1 LNNCNLNTCLY
12 LFQNNL
18 RIQDNPSLYYAYF
31 HFWNVVPVLVIPGKA
46 NTHVNEIGQEMGK
59 FRRQFLLEA
68 ALDLKANLA
77 KEKIDLI
84 LLKDDKNLIPK
95 LKEICKTYEIE
106 HTVTSYPRGVY
117 EGNLLG
123 ALCEL
128 TAVFTCEDD
137 NLVAMDELPFTELPK
152 VFTPFRKEVEAN
164 LDVRDL
170 TQKPLLKKFKDIH
183 RFTDTFERIKHA
195 KHANSAYPFTGG
207 ETAAHER
214 LNYYL
219 WESKAI
225 LDYKETRNELIGE
238 NYSSKLSAYLALGN
252 LSPVQVYYAIKSFET
267 QVEKNDSTY
276 WLLFEL
282 LWREYFMLV
291 ALQAHTK
298 VYATQGIR
306 NNGSKNYTN
315 SIQKFE
321 QWCTGNTEHPFIN
334 ANMKELVATGYMSNR
349 GRQNVASYLVHH
361 LKIDWRWGATFF
373 EKHLIDYNIS
383 LNWCNW
389 MYVAGVGNN
398 TRNKVFNP
406 TLQQERYDP
415 ENAYCKLWNQ

>member
-1 LNNCNLNTCLY
+1 M
-12 LFQNNL
+12 

-31 HFWNVVPVLVIPGKA
+31 HFWNVVPVLVIPEKA
-46 NTHVNEIGQEMGK
+46 NTHLSEIGQEMGK

-68 ALDLKANLA
+68 AFDLKASFA
-77 KEKIDLI
+77 KENIDLI
-84 LLKDDKNLIPK
+84 LLKEDEYLVPK
-95 LKEICKTYEIE
+95 LKEICKAYNIE
-106 HTVTSYPRGVY
+106 DTITSYPRGVY

-123 ALCEL
+123 ALCEI
-128 TAVFTCEDD
+128 TSVFTCEDD

-152 VFTPFRKEVEAN
+152 VFTPFRKEIEAN

-170 TQKPLLKKFKDIH
+170 TQKTLLKKFKDIH
-183 RFTDTFERIKHA
+183 NFSDTFESIEHTKHPNA
-195 KHANSAYPFTGG
+195 AYPFKGG

-225 LDYKETRNELIGE
+225 TDYKQTRNGMIGE

-252 LSPVQVYYAIKSFET
+252 ISPVQVYYAIKKFEA

-282 LWREYFMLV
+282 LWREYFILV

-298 VYATQGIR
+298 VYALQGIQ
-306 NNGSKNYTN
+306 NKGSKNYTN
-315 SIQKFE
+315 NIKKFE
-321 QWCTGNTEHPFIN
+321 QWCKGETEHPFIN

-373 EKHLIDYNIS
+373 EKHLIDYDIS

-398 TRNKVFNP
+398 TRNSVFNP

-415 ENAYCKLWNQ
+415 EGTYCKLWNK

>member
-1 LNNCNLNTCLY
+1 
-12 LFQNNL
+12 
-18 RIQDNPSLYYAYF
+18 
-31 HFWNVVPVLVIPGKA
+31 VLVIPAKA
-46 NTHVNEIGQEMGK
+46 NTHLNEIGQEMGK
-59 FRRQFLLEA
+59 FRQQFLLEA

-84 LLKDDKNLIPK
+84 LLREDENLASK
-95 LKEICKTYEIE
+95 LKDICKAYEIE

-123 ALCEL
+123 TLCEL

-164 LDVRDL
+164 LDVRDM
-170 TQKPLLKKFKDIH
+170 TQDPLLKKFVDSH
-183 RFTDTFERIKHA
+183 NFSDSFELIKHP
-195 KHANSAYPFTGG
+195 KHPNSAHPFTGG
-207 ETAAHER
+207 ESAAHER

-225 LDYKETRNELIGE
+225 LEYKETRNELIGE
-238 NYSSKLSAYLALGN
+238 NYSSKLSAYLAVGN

-267 QVEKNDSTY
+267 KVEKNDSTY

-291 ALQAHTK
+291 SLQAQTK
-298 VYATQGIR
+298 VYALQGIQKK
-306 NNGSKNYTN
+306 GPKNYTN
-315 SIQKFE
+315 SIPKFE
-321 QWCTGNTEHPFIN
+321 EWCTGNTEHPFIN

-361 LKIDWRWGATFF
+361 LKVDWRWGATFF
-373 EKHLIDYNIS
+373 EKHLIDYDIS

-398 TRNKVFNP
+398 TRNKVFDP
-406 TLQQERYDP
+406 TLQQERYDS
-415 ENAYCKLWNQ
+415 ENAYCSLWNR

>member
-1 LNNCNLNTCLY
+1 
-12 LFQNNL
+12 
-18 RIQDNPSLYYAYF
+18 LYYAYF
-31 HFWNVVPVLVIPGKA
+31 HFWNVVPVLVVPQKA
-46 NTHVNEIGQEMGK
+46 NTHLNEIGQEMGN
-59 FRRQFLLEA
+59 FRQQFLLEA
-68 ALDLKANLA
+68 ALDLKASLA

-84 LLKDDKNLIPK
+84 LLKEDKDLIPK

-106 HTVTSYPRGVY
+106 HTVTSYPRGFY

-137 NLVAMDELPFTELPK
+137 NLVAMEDLPFTELPK
-152 VFTPFRKEVEAN
+152 VFTSFQKEVEAN
-164 LDVRDL
+164 LDVRDM
-170 TQKPLLKKFKDIH
+170 TQKPLLKKFKDCH
-183 RFTDTFERIKHA
+183 NFTDTFELIKQP
-195 KHANSAYPFTGG
+195 KHPNSAYPFTGG
-207 ETAAHER
+207 ESAAHER

-219 WESKAI
+219 GESKAI
-225 LDYKETRNELIGE
+225 VDYKETRNELIGE

-252 LSPVQVYYAIKSFET
+252 LSPVQVYYAIKKFEA
-267 QVEKNDSTY
+267 QVKKNDSTY

-291 ALQAHTK
+291 ALQAQTK
-298 VYATQGIR
+298 VYALQGIQNKR
-306 NNGSKNYTN
+306 SINYTN
-315 SIQKFE
+315 NIQQFE
-321 QWCTGNTEHPFIN
+321 QWCTGETEHAFIN
-334 ANMKELVATGYMSNR
+334 ANMKELITTGYMSNR

-373 EKHLIDYNIS
+373 EKHLIDYDIS

-389 MYVAGVGNN
+389 MYVAGIGNN
-398 TRNKVFNP
+398 TRSKVFNP

-415 ENAYCKLWNQ
+415 KNAYCKLWN

>member
-1 LNNCNLNTCLY
+1 MRL
-12 LFQNNL
+12 
-18 RIQDNPSLYYAYF
+18 QDNPSLYYAYF
-31 HFWNVVPVLVIPGKA
+31 HFWKVVPVLIIPETA
-46 NTHVNEIGQEMGK
+46 NTHLNGIEQEMGK
-59 FRRQFLLEA
+59 FRQQFLLEA
-68 ALDLKANLA
+68 ALDLKASLA
-77 KEKIDLI
+77 KENIDLI
-84 LLKDDKNLIPK
+84 LLKKDENLIPT
-95 LKEICKTYEIE
+95 LKEICNAYEIE
-106 HTVTSYPRGVY
+106 HTVTSYPRGTY
-117 EGNLLG
+117 EGNILG

-152 VFTPFRKEVEAN
+152 VFTPFRKEIEAN
-164 LDVRDL
+164 LDVRDM
-170 TQKPLLKKFKDIH
+170 TQKPLLKKFKDCH
-183 RFTDTFERIKHA
+183 KFTDSFELIQHPKHP
-195 KHANSAYPFTGG
+195 NSAFPFTGG
-207 ETAAHER
+207 EAAAHKR

-219 WESKAI
+219 WESKSI
-225 LDYKETRNELIGE
+225 LDYKQTRNELIGE

-252 LSPVQVYYAIKSFET
+252 LSPVQVYYAIKDFEA

-282 LWREYFMLV
+282 LWREYFILI
-291 ALQAHTK
+291 ALQAQTK
-298 VYATQGIR
+298 IYSPQGIQ
-306 NNGSKNYTN
+306 NKKAKSYTN
-315 SIQKFE
+315 NIQKFE

-334 ANMKELVATGYMSNR
+334 ANMKEFVATGYMSNR

-373 EKHLIDYNIS
+373 EKHLIDYDIS

-415 ENAYCKLWNQ
+415 ENAYCSLWNGSIGLD

>member
-1 LNNCNLNTCLY
+1 M
-12 LFQNNL
+12 

-31 HFWNVVPVLVIPGKA
+31 HFWKVVPVLVIPSKA
-46 NTHVNEIGQEMGK
+46 NTHLNKIGQEMGK
-59 FRRQFLLEA
+59 FRYQFFLEA
-68 ALDLKANLA
+68 ALELKANLA

-84 LLKDDKNLIPK
+84 LLKDDENLAAK
-95 LKEICKTYEIE
+95 LKEICKAYEIE

-117 EGNLLG
+117 EGNILG
-123 ALCEL
+123 MLCEL

-164 LDVRDL
+164 LDVRDM
-170 TQKPLLKKFKDIH
+170 TQDPLLKKFADSH
-183 RFTDTFERIKHA
+183 AFSDTFELIKHP
-195 KHANSAYPFTGG
+195 KHPNSAYPFTGG
-207 ETAAHER
+207 ESAAHER
-214 LNYYL
+214 LNYYIG
-219 WESKAI
+219 ESKAI
-225 LDYKETRNELIGE
+225 LEYKETRNELIGE
-238 NYSSKLSAYLALGN
+238 NYSSKLSAYLAVGN
-252 LSPVQVYYAIKSFET
+252 LSPVQVYYAIKGFEN

-291 ALQAHTK
+291 ALQGQTDI
-298 VYATQGIR
+298 YALKGIQ
-306 NNGSKNYTN
+306 NKGSKNYTN
-315 SIQKFE
+315 NIKKFE

-334 ANMKELVATGYMSNR
+334 ANMKELIATGYMSNR

-361 LKIDWRWGATFF
+361 LKVDWRWGATFF
-373 EKHLIDYNIS
+373 EKHLIDYDIS

-398 TRNKVFNP
+398 TRNKVFDP

-415 ENAYCKLWNQ
+415 ESAYCRLWNR